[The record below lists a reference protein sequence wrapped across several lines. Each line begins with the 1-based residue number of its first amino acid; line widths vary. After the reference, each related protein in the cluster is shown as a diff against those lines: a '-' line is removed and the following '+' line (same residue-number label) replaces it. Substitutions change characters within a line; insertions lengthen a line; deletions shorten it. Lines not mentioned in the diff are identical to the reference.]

1 MEQPKKILVY
11 GYGNPGR
18 QDDGLGPAF
27 AESVENWI
35 KETGITGID
44 TDSNYQLN
52 IEDAYTISDYDIV
65 IYADASKEDIEHFM
79 IDRVAPSDKVAFNT
93 HSASPGFILDLCHRL
108 YAKDP
113 LVLLLHIKGYEF
125 DLKETLTPEAAV
137 NLDMAFNFI
146 ENILLIPDK
155 LLEYRS
161 AIPAK

>member
-1 MEQPKKILVY
+1 MSDQLKILVY

-18 QDDGLGPAF
+18 KDDGLGPAF
-27 AESVENWI
+27 AEKAEEWV
-35 KETGITGID
+35 KETGTPGID

-52 IEDAYTISDYDIV
+52 IEDAYTLGEYDIV
-65 IYADASKEDIEHFM
+65 IYVDASKEEIAHFM
-79 IDRVAPSDKVAFNT
+79 VDRVAPSEKVAFNT
-93 HSASPGFILDLCHRL
+93 HSVSPGFVLDLCNRL

-113 LVLLLHIKGYEF
+113 LVLLLHIKGYDFSLE
-125 DLKETLTPEAAV
+125 ENLTPEAAE

-155 LLEYRS
+155 LLEFKY